1 VSLRNVITHEPAL
14 ARYNPASMST
24 PLSDKIKAL
33 SSFASFAPAGPNG
46 ALRSLASA
54 AAAKA
59 TEIAQ
64 IPDRARTFAR
74 VATQSGMLFDFSLAG
89 LRFGLGALSK
99 GGRNPSL
106 IFALHGVNNP
116 NKPAIIWRDRT
127 LTYLELDDRMNRAA
141 AGLQHRGFRRNTSVV
156 IMMRNRP
163 EFLEVQAGAGR
174 LGAAAVSVSWRSTA
188 AELVYLAQHCG
199 AKAIVFEADLW
210 HVVEQAKKSLPQI
223 AARDFIAVGGD
234 APGCGRYEDDF
245 LARPGAAITHTD
257 GNVEEDASVVI
268 YTSGTTGKPKGA
280 VRKFPKDA
288 MHASMQF
295 IGETPMR
302 SDDVHLVTCPLYHST
317 AFGFLAWNALL
328 GGTAVL
334 MDEFKPELFLEL
346 VDRHA
351 VTTTAV
357 VPTILHRVMAL
368 DPSIL
373 AKHDVRSMR
382 GIFTVGAPLP
392 GPLGTQLMDHFG
404 DVLFN
409 CYGATETGL
418 VTMAKPAD
426 LRAAPGC
433 IGKALPGNEIR
444 LLDDRGVDVA
454 PGEVGELYVRNKMLV
469 AGYHNDTE
477 STRQSMKDGFFSVG
491 DLARRDR
498 DGRFFIE
505 GRKRDMIISGG
516 VNVYPAEVEGVLEAN
531 PEVAEVAVV
540 GVEDPEWGERVRA
553 FVVRRPGSTVD
564 DGALKLWCR
573 ERLGGAKVP
582 RDFVFL
588 DALPRNPTGKVLK
601 RELRL
606 APTAP
611 VTATAHPH

>member
-1 VSLRNVITHEPAL
+1 MPMSIPATIATLRATAADLAL
-14 ARYNPASMST
+14 LP
-24 PLSDKIKAL
+24 
-33 SSFASFAPAGPNG
+33 G
-46 ALRSLASA
+46 
-54 AAAKA
+54 
-59 TEIAQ
+59 
-64 IPDRARTFAR
+64 RARTFGR
-74 VATQSGMLFDFSLAG
+74 VVRQSGLLFEFGLNG
-89 LRFGLGALSK
+89 LRFAAGAALK

-106 IFALHGVNNP
+106 IFALHGANSP
-116 NKPAIIWRDRT
+116 DKLALLWRDRRV
-127 LTYLELDDRMNRAA
+127 TYGELDDRMNRVGT
-141 AGLQHRGFRRNTSVV
+141 GLQRRGFRRNSSVV

-174 LGAAAVSVSWRSTA
+174 LGSAAVSVSWRSTA

-199 AKAIVFEADLW
+199 ARAIVFEADLW
-210 HVVEQAKKSLPQI
+210 HVVEQAKKSLPSI
-223 AARDFIAVGGD
+223 AGKDFIAVGGD
-234 APGCGRYEDDF
+234 IPGCGEYERDL
-245 LARPGAAITHTD
+245 LAPRGTSLQVDADVT
-257 GNVEEDASVVI
+257 EDAAVVI

-295 IGETPMR
+295 IAETPMR

-317 AFGFLAWNALL
+317 AFGFLAFTALL
-328 GGTAVL
+328 GGTSVL
-334 MDEFKPELFLEL
+334 MDEFKPEPFLQL
-346 VDRHA
+346 VERHG

-368 DPSIL
+368 GPGIL
-373 AKHDVRSMR
+373 DKYDVRSMR

-418 VTMAKPAD
+418 VTMAKPDD

-433 IGKALPGNEIR
+433 IGKALPGNEVR
-444 LLDDRGVDVA
+444 LLDDRGRDVP
-454 PGEVGELYVRNKMLV
+454 PGEVGELYARNKMLV
-469 AGYHNDTE
+469 EGYHNDSE
-477 STRQSMKDGFFSVG
+477 STRASMKEGFFSVG

-516 VNVYPAEVEGVLEAN
+516 VNVYPAEVEAVIEAN
-531 PEVAEVAVV
+531 TEVAEAAVV
-540 GVEDPEWGERVRA
+540 GVDDPEWGERVRA
-553 FVVRRPGSTVD
+553 FVVKRPGSSLD
-564 DGALKLWCR
+564 EGALKVWCR
-573 ERLGGAKVP
+573 DRLAGPKVP
-582 RDFVFL
+582 RDFVFI

-601 RELRL
+601 RELR
-606 APTAP
+606 
-611 VTATAHPH
+611 ATAAVRAPAPAH